1 MKALIKWFVLTV
13 LSISIAAGQLNV
25 SDTFQKTLKRI
36 AKEKV
41 KSEVISWIT
50 EQDPITGIVAR
61 DLIAQLLDGK
71 DEGTLL
77 RSTTNVI
84 TTMMFLGG
92 IKRHVETLVDS
103 TTGIEEQATSA
114 GWTRDQLVGYSC
126 LYYFYSERLKNN
138 LYVSP
143 EILKMSE
150 EKSKI
155 ESFKSEGDRKWTVIV
170 SAKLIGLRRS
180 NNDLSVDVRALEV
193 LDKSLWLLISD
204 QTHFGSHSDS
214 IFQSFA
220 VAFESDRS
228 FSQAIESVK
237 SIARPGR
244 IIENLFTVYQKA
256 YEKSYGFDRVFRA
269 VQGEA
274 PEDESQGSNALLK
287 TYSNLLITSHYA
299 YVDHEQSRSTILGII
314 RDLLEH
320 WMSQSRKDG
329 WKVDYVFSLAGSGI
343 GGGGSANVDF
353 TILDQIRFV
362 RHFETTRFFIYFGG
376 FFDPLFKST
385 INKTG
390 AKLYMTGLGFGWHSA
405 FIAFSAGM
413 QYPEVMLKNTR
424 FAITLGYEIPIDEI
438 LN

>member
-1 MKALIKWFVLTV
+1 MKTLIKGFVLTV

-50 EQDPITGIVAR
+50 EQDPIKGIVAR

-84 TTMMFLGG
+84 TAMMFLGG
-92 IKRHVETLVDS
+92 IKRYVETLVDS
-103 TTGIEEQATSA
+103 TTGIEEQAKSA

-180 NNDLSVDVRALEV
+180 DKDLSVDVRALEV

-204 QTHFGSHSDS
+204 RTHFVSHSDS

-220 VAFESDRS
+220 VAFESDKS

-237 SIARPGR
+237 VTAKPGR

-269 VQGEA
+269 AQGEA
-274 PEDESQGSNALLK
+274 PEDESQGSNSLLK

-299 YVDHEQSRSTILGII
+299 YIDHEQSRSTILGII

-343 GGGGSANVDF
+343 SGGGSANVDF
-353 TILDQIRFV
+353 TVLDQIRFV

-405 FIAFSAGM
+405 ASRCLQA
-413 QYPEVMLKNTR
+413 
-424 FAITLGYEIPIDEI
+424 
-438 LN
+438 